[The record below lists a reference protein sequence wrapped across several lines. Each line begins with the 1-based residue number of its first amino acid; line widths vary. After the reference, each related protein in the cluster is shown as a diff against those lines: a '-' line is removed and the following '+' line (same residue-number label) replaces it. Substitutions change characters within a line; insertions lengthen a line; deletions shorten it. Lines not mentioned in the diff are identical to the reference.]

1 MIINELIKLMEEVA
15 AIVGKSLN
23 FNEKQK
29 DMELKILT
37 SKQMLQR
44 LTIALAQVKAGVKS
58 ENLLNEIFQIYMLCI
73 GQNNLLKT
81 YTTI

>member
-15 AIVGKSLN
+15 AVVGKSLN

-37 SKQMLQR
+37 PKQMLQR

-73 GQNNLLKT
+73 GQNKLLKT

>member
-37 SKQMLQR
+37 PKQMLQR
-44 LTIALAQVKAGVKS
+44 LAIALAQVKAGVKS

-73 GQNNLLKT
+73 GQNKLLKT

>member
-15 AIVGKSLN
+15 AIVGKSLHS
-23 FNEKQK
+23 NEKQK

-37 SKQMLQR
+37 PKQMLQR

-73 GQNNLLKT
+73 GQNKLLKT

>member
-37 SKQMLQR
+37 PKQMLQR

-73 GQNNLLKT
+73 GQNKLLKT

>member
-37 SKQMLQR
+37 PKQVLQR

-73 GQNNLLKT
+73 GQNKLLKT

>member
-23 FNEKQK
+23 SNEKQK

-37 SKQMLQR
+37 PKQMLQR

-73 GQNNLLKT
+73 GQNKLLKT

>member
-15 AIVGKSLN
+15 AIAGKSLN

-37 SKQMLQR
+37 PKQMLQR

-73 GQNNLLKT
+73 GQNKLLKT

>member
-23 FNEKQK
+23 SNEKQK

-37 SKQMLQR
+37 PKQMLQR
-44 LTIALAQVKAGVKS
+44 LTIALAHVKAGVKS

-73 GQNNLLKT
+73 GQNKLLKT

>member
-37 SKQMLQR
+37 PKQMLQR

-58 ENLLNEIFQIYMLCI
+58 ENLLNETFQIYMLCI
-73 GQNNLLKT
+73 GQNKLLKT

>member
-1 MIINELIKLMEEVA
+1 MEEVA
-15 AIVGKSLN
+15 AIVEKSLN

-37 SKQMLQR
+37 PKQMLQR
-44 LTIALAQVKAGVKS
+44 LTIALPQVKAGIKS
-58 ENLLNEIFQIYMLCI
+58 ENLLNEMFQIYMLCI
-73 GQNNLLKT
+73 GRNKSLKT